1 MNESGRI
8 PCGQTFNWRY
18 SISLFPLF
26 RVSSSFKTT
35 VFLLLY
41 IRGIKISNLFKIF
54 LVIFV
59 AIQPLH
65 SYTTINLSN
74 SNNNN
79 GFELLHAELC
89 GTKYT
94 NSISHS
100 QKISN
105 FLDRINSAVIE
116 GMAVDCVCCESLDIT
131 SLDSLHLTSNIFS
144 LSKAPLILDKLFY
157 VRNVKKFI
165 SYTNQVRAPPIVL

>member
-1 MNESGRI
+1 M
-8 PCGQTFNWRY
+8 
-18 SISLFPLF
+18 
-26 RVSSSFKTT
+26 
-35 VFLLLY
+35 
-41 IRGIKISNLFKIF
+41 
-54 LVIFV
+54 
-59 AIQPLH
+59 H

-94 NSISHS
+94 NPISHS